1 MNLPQAIEHIDKFLD
16 DTYSKSSFT
25 RYANLKTRIDVRNT
39 EKDVFQYSLLC
50 NSKAFQIVNDKYRI
64 LDSMKFE
71 IEEENDSYKVKYVL
85 KRVSFA
91 ITVTKSM
98 SECSCL
104 TFCNFGLPC
113 RHIFA
118 CRKQFKNTVYDE
130 TLIPDR
136 WRKEFEKQDNDKPV
150 FIVQTST
157 LVNKAPS
164 KKHNKPKSVLEKF
177 NKAYDL
183 CRDIAQFLSTCGE
196 NEFQEK
202 MTVLNTLKSEL
213 QCSQVTKGLDKDIHK
228 QEATPLESD
237 DCLTEFQYD
246 KIKTTLS
253 SGRET
258 ISDNNTSKDNIDHSK
273 SKDTTEESNPMQ
285 NEIPDV
291 LDLDDIRLDPVK
303 SRRGRPKGTKKPF
316 WNFSKKSS
324 FTSKKRKATEKEENT
339 SKTLQVEEYDSTQ
352 NDQTTK
358 WISVSKYSLNSKD
371 KHDIENKELLNDK
384 IIDAAQETMK
394 NQFTNPKINGFQSV
408 LNKQRAHRFN
418 MVEKDMVQIL
428 HRGSVIS
435 GHWFTISTLNCPEGT
450 VNVFDSMYTDID
462 QESKSQILNILR
474 HTGKSVRF
482 HLIPVQR
489 QAGGTECGLFAIAFA
504 VALSFGLNPAK
515 LIFDQSKMRAHL
527 IFCFLDQTFSN
538 FPFHIN
544 TNWKKKKQISLKVNI
559 FCICR
564 GLYDSEMMQCTQC
577 LEWFHFRCIDKQTT
591 KSLNRPDYQFR
602 CSQCI

>member
-1 MNLPQAIEHIDKFLD
+1 M
-16 DTYSKSSFT
+16 
-25 RYANLKTRIDVRNT
+25 
-39 EKDVFQYSLLC
+39 
-50 NSKAFQIVNDKYRI
+50 
-64 LDSMKFE
+64 
-71 IEEENDSYKVKYVL
+71 
-85 KRVSFA
+85 SFA

-157 LVNKAPS
+157 LVNKTPS
-164 KKHNKPKSVLEKF
+164 KKHNMPKSVIEKF

-202 MTVLNTLKSEL
+202 MTVLNTLKSEW

-237 DCLTEFQYD
+237 DCLTEFQYG

-273 SKDTTEESNPMQ
+273 SEDTTEESNPMQ
-285 NEIPDV
+285 NEISDV

-324 FTSKKRKATEKEENT
+324 VTSKKRKATEKEENT
-339 SKTLQVEEYDSTQ
+339 SKKLKVEEYDSTQ

-358 WISVSKYSLNSKD
+358 RISVSKYSLNSKD

-384 IIDAAQETMK
+384 IIDAAQEIMK
-394 NQFTNPKINGFQSV
+394 NQFTTLKINGFQSV
-408 LNKQRAHRFN
+408 LNKQRADRFDK
-418 MVEKDMVQIL
+418 VEKDTVQIL
-428 HRGSVIS
+428 HRGSVSS

-462 QESKSQILNILR
+462 QVANFEYFEAYWKERSAPFDSCPTSSWWNRMWTLR
-474 HTGKSVRF
+474 HC
-482 HLIPVQR
+482 LC
-489 QAGGTECGLFAIAFA
+489 CGVKFW
-504 VALSFGLNPAK
+504 P
-515 LIFDQSKMRAHL
+515 
-527 IFCFLDQTFSN
+527 
-538 FPFHIN
+538 
-544 TNWKKKKQISLKVNI
+544 
-559 FCICR
+559 
-564 GLYDSEMMQCTQC
+564 
-577 LEWFHFRCIDKQTT
+577 
-591 KSLNRPDYQFR
+591 
-602 CSQCI
+602 